1 MKILILTEADE
12 SNKLATQ
19 KIKNFKKYIQQ
30 AIKYQESLGERNV
43 RVVLKYEG
51 VGSKIGAIKGIL
63 IFNPIKDKDWIIDST
78 SQLNVNKAM
87 KWQSDDDSLKFII
100 TGVDYDVNPDAT
112 GSVEDKGYISVII
125 GEEETH
131 YTFSVE
137 SYG

>member
-1 MKILILTEADE
+1 MRILVLKEADE
-12 SNKLATQ
+12 SNRLSTSR
-19 KIKNFKKYIQQ
+19 IKNFKKYIQQ

-43 RVVLKYEG
+43 RVILKYEG
-51 VGSKIGAIKGIL
+51 IGSKIGAIKGIL
-63 IFNPIKDKDWIIDST
+63 IFNPLRDKDWIIDST

-87 KWQSDDDSLKFII
+87 EWQSNDDSLKFII
-100 TGVDYDVNPDAT
+100 TKVDYSVNSDAT